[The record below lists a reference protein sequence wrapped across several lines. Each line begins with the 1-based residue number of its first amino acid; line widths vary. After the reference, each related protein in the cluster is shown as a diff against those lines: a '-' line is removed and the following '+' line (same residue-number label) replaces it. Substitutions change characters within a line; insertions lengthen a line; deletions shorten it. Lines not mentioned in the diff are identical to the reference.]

1 MGYGLW
7 AMGYGL
13 WAMGY
18 GLWAMGYGL
27 TRILQIPKK
36 NQALDFHLSALPMAM
51 LLCSSSSPMPIAFG
65 LKRKKPKS

>member
-18 GLWAMGYGL
+18 GLWANQNF
-27 TRILQIPKK
+27 TNTKK